1 MNNIQKYQKKRDEML
16 LKCDPEALREF
27 VRDNAEQFDEHYVK
41 AITSAPR
48 SILELTLHK
57 MIVNVKSLPKE
68 RRNES
73 AKWLLD
79 RGYSGEIWRTI

>member
-16 LKCDPEALREF
+16 LKCDPEELRKF

-41 AITSAPR
+41 AITSAPV

-57 MIVNVKSLPKE
+57 MIFNTKSLPKSL
-68 RRNES
+68 RNES
-73 AKWLLD
+73 AKWLMD
-79 RGYSGEIWRTI
+79 RGYSGDIGRRV

>member
-16 LKCDPEALREF
+16 LKCDPEELRKF
-27 VRDNAEQFDEHYVK
+27 VRDNAECFEEHYVK

-57 MIVNVKSLPKE
+57 MIVNVKSLPKS

-79 RGYSGEIWRTI
+79 RGYSGEIWRKI